1 MMVGKAVASEAT
13 LEFDLPTSPPLPHI
27 VTDGRWLSI
36 MTTNLV
42 SNAIKHTRTQVRVTV
57 SIVDTDTDTSSAAA
71 EDTAGNTEDGKASKV
86 KQRHQG
92 SEQVTTCEATIS
104 KKAAAISPPS
114 PPLRFR
120 GGSESTHRALRVSVH
135 DDGLGIPESLT
146 DSLFTMYCRGLQ
158 RDGGT
163 GIGLYSVK
171 VQCETLG
178 GRCGFSASNLL
189 GGAEVWFEIPF
200 RPDLMMATSA
210 GMGDRMTTFGKT
222 CVSPEV
228 TGPDN
233 TASSSGSKSGS
244 KSSSK
249 SSSSSCTT
257 TTTSVTSADGI
268 TTTTCTVTTI
278 TTSPTSG
285 GEQTC
290 GLLLPGESKNNRDE
304 DASINGSGSGRG
316 GSSASGAA
324 ADTIPTQ
331 DRDQDVDEDH
341 SPAAPISILLVDDSP
356 IILMMVGAIL
366 EREGYAVDKATNG
379 REGLERVQER
389 DYDVVVSD
397 LQMPVM
403 DGFAM
408 TSAVRAR
415 EIKLQNGRHQPVIV
429 MSANT
434 TEADIEFALSTGADA
449 FLAKPAQPLD
459 IISIIQE
466 VLQKYPPMTT

>member
-92 SEQVTTCEATIS
+92 SEQVTTGEATIS

-178 GRCGFSASNLL
+178 GRCGFSASSC
-189 GGAEVWFEIPF
+189 
-200 RPDLMMATSA
+200 SA
-210 GMGDRMTTFGKT
+210 GPRCGSR
-222 CVSPEV
+222 SHS
-228 TGPDN
+228 GP
-233 TASSSGSKSGS
+233 T
-244 KSSSK
+244 
-249 SSSSSCTT
+249 
-257 TTTSVTSADGI
+257 
-268 TTTTCTVTTI
+268 
-278 TTSPTSG
+278 
-285 GEQTC
+285 
-290 GLLLPGESKNNRDE
+290 
-304 DASINGSGSGRG
+304 
-316 GSSASGAA
+316 
-324 ADTIPTQ
+324 
-331 DRDQDVDEDH
+331 
-341 SPAAPISILLVDDSP
+341 
-356 IILMMVGAIL
+356 
-366 EREGYAVDKATNG
+366 
-379 REGLERVQER
+379 
-389 DYDVVVSD
+389 
-397 LQMPVM
+397 
-403 DGFAM
+403 
-408 TSAVRAR
+408 
-415 EIKLQNGRHQPVIV
+415 
-429 MSANT
+429 
-434 TEADIEFALSTGADA
+434 
-449 FLAKPAQPLD
+449 
-459 IISIIQE
+459 
-466 VLQKYPPMTT
+466 